1 MIDEYIKQIIQQK
14 LLPGAVISVQQNSK
28 HLITKSYGH
37 FIGKDLQLHAIT
49 ENTLFDLASLT
60 KVVATLP
67 ATLYLLSRNELQL
80 DSSVSEIIPAFRF
93 PKVKIRHLLQHSSGL
108 PAGLVPKVERHH
120 TRDVMSEILACDLV
134 YIPGRFVAYSDL
146 GMILLGKIVEKV
158 TGELLDQ
165 FVKRHFFYPWNMHN
179 TQFLLPDNQKYNAAT
194 TELVRGKYVQGDV
207 HDEKALLLGG
217 VSGSAGLF
225 SSAKDLLLFSEYWL
239 GIRHQSVIPF
249 NWMESAY
256 KNTFLGRGLGFEVR
270 TGEEPSVS
278 FGKRVSVGAF
288 GHTGFTGTS
297 ICMDPV
303 KKSSII
309 LLTNAVH
316 YGRNSSIRE
325 IRRQIHDLVYEEF
338 LN

>member
-1 MIDEYIKQIIQQK
+1 M
-14 LLPGAVISVQQNSK
+14 
-28 HLITKSYGH
+28 
-37 FIGKDLQLHAIT
+37 
-49 ENTLFDLASLT
+49 AS
-60 KVVATLP
+60 
-67 ATLYLLSRNELQL
+67 
-80 DSSVSEIIPAFRF
+80 
-93 PKVKIRHLLQHSSGL
+93 
-108 PAGLVPKVERHH
+108 
-120 TRDVMSEILACDLV
+120 
-134 YIPGRFVAYSDL
+134 
-146 GMILLGKIVEKV
+146 
-158 TGELLDQ
+158 
-165 FVKRHFFYPWNMHN
+165 
-179 TQFLLPDNQKYNAAT
+179 
-194 TELVRGKYVQGDV
+194 TELVKGQYVQGDV

-239 GIRHQSVIPF
+239 GIRQQSVIPF

-256 KNTFLGRGLGFEVR
+256 MNTFLGRGLGFEVL

-278 FGKRVSVGAF
+278 FGKKVSVGAF

-316 YGRNSSIRE
+316 FGRNNSIRE
-325 IRRQIHDLVYEEF
+325 IRRQIHDLVYEEL